1 MSASNHDGFTL
12 LEVLVSFTILSAAI
26 IFAFQIS
33 SSGLN
38 TLRAAQER
46 SREFAIVQAELTHR
60 IASGSLEDGA
70 VQGQTGAAN
79 WRIVTSALN
88 ESDTNQIGVRLH
100 VVRAYGGEDRALIET
115 IVME

>member
-1 MSASNHDGFTL
+1 MNAGNEDGFTL
-12 LEVLVSFTILSAAI
+12 LEVLVSFTIFSAAI
-26 IFAFQIS
+26 VFAFQIS

-46 SREFAIVQAELTHR
+46 SREFAIVQAELTR
-60 IASGSLEDGA
+60 LIASRSLEDGT
-70 VQGQTGAAN
+70 VQGQTEAAK

-88 ESDTNQIGVRLH
+88 ETDSNRTGVRLH
-100 VVRAYGGEDRALIET
+100 VVRAYGNDDRALIET